1 MAKFNLNIMG
11 KSQTVEIDPSTP
23 LLWVKTPWNKSI
35 EIKKQVYTFRSH
47 GLICHF

>member
-35 EIKKQVYTFRSH
+35 EIQEYSLEIRFSF
-47 GLICHF
+47 GF